1 MSKKLIRSYLSK
13 VHEDTALQNKLEAEN
28 IDTRWFIV
36 MATYADFVITED
48 KGFNDRIKTEADIAS
63 ELERIENKLKSVI
76 SCHQASK

>member
-13 VHEDTALQNKLEAEN
+13 VHEDTALQKKLEAEN
-28 IDTRWFIV
+28 IDTKWFIV

-48 KGFNDRIKTEADIAS
+48 KGFNHQIKTEADIAS

-76 SCHQASK
+76 RCHQVSK

>member
-13 VHEDTALQNKLEAEN
+13 VDEDTALQKKLEAEN
-28 IDTRWFIV
+28 IDTRWFIT

-48 KGFNDRIKTEADIAS
+48 KGFNDQIKTEADIAS

-76 SCHQASK
+76 SYHQVSK